1 MRANAGEREQDLL
14 AVDGRLVLLARDLL
28 PGPLG
33 GELARLHVV
42 CQLDVHEG
50 RDQRAAGGVEHGVG
64 NLHAALG
71 VSCHHVGAGEVDRVG
86 LGAKGVDAG
95 MLEEAAHN
103 LAHHKAVGLAGD
115 IGADAADAAHD
126 HEDAH
131 AGLAGLGNLVNHVAV
146 GEGVHFEE
154 YLRGL
159 VGAGALDLAVEAAH
173 HERLE
178 ARRRH
183 AQQLVG
189 AAEVAQREV
198 AEEGVAVG
206 ADGGVGRHEH
216 EVRVEL
222 GGLLVEVARAKTGDA
237 ADASVVV
244 VGDLADLRVAL
255 EALGAVDHGAAGVL
269 KALGPGDVVL
279 LVKAGAELHEDGDV
293 LACLRGRNE
302 ALAEVAALGNAVER
316 DLDGDA
322 LVV

>member
-1 MRANAGEREQDLL
+1 MPRTIMRTRTPASQASAILSITSRW
-14 AVDGRLVLLARDLL
+14 
-28 PGPLG
+28 
-33 GELARLHVV
+33 
-42 CQLDVHEG
+42 
-50 RDQRAAGGVEHGVG
+50 
-64 NLHAALG
+64 
-71 VSCHHVGAGEVDRVG
+71 
-86 LGAKGVDAG
+86 
-95 MLEEAAHN
+95 
-103 LAHHKAVGLAGD
+103 
-115 IGADAADAAHD
+115 
-126 HEDAH
+126 
-131 AGLAGLGNLVNHVAV
+131 
-146 GEGVHFEE
+146 
-154 YLRGL
+154 L

-255 EALGAVDHGAAGVL
+255 EALGAIDHGAAGVL
-269 KALGPGDVVL
+269 KSLGPGDVVL

-293 LACLRGRNE
+293 LACLRRGDE
-302 ALAEVAALGNAVER
+302 ALAEVAALGDAVER